1 MTIKAG
7 NIRKGMYID
16 FKGSPHLV
24 TDTSFMSPGK
34 GSAVMRARFKNVTT
48 GNTQEFTYKSQED
61 VEQLE
66 LQSTRMQFLY
76 KDGED
81 VVFMQPDTYEQV
93 SISKGLI
100 GEKMGIMTP
109 DVTVHVLFYDETAL
123 GVGFPPKVT
132 LKVVEAQDST
142 AGNTQGQAMKDVQL
156 ETGLVIKVPIFIK
169 QGESVIVDTETLGY
183 VSRG

>member
-7 NIRKGMYID
+7 NIRKGMYIE
-16 FKGSPHLV
+16 FKGTPHLV

-34 GSAVMRARFKNVTT
+34 GSAVMRARLKNVTT

-66 LQSTRMQFLY
+66 LQSLRMQFLFD
-76 KDGED
+76 DGTD
-81 VVFMQPDTYEQV
+81 VVFMQPENYEQV
-93 SISKGLI
+93 SISKDLI
-100 GEKMGIMTP
+100 GDKMGILTP
-109 DVTVHVLFYDETAL
+109 EVVVHVLFFEEKAL
-123 GVGFPPKVT
+123 GVNFPPKVT

-142 AGNTQGQAMKDVQL
+142 AGNTQGQAMKEVEL
-156 ETGLVIKVPIFIK
+156 ETGLSIKVPIFIK
-169 QGESVIVDTETLGY
+169 QGEMVIVDTDTLQY